1 LQFQGRF
8 GAPFIFQERVAL
20 RFLFRHLVSHFHDWT
35 PWRRGVRLHHSGQ
48 GVATAIPP
56 VAIEALLARGDA
68 ALYCAKSNGRNRV
81 EFDQAEASP
90 APAPAVIPTL
100 GQAVAAL
107 R

>member
-8 GAPFIFQERVAL
+8 GASFIFHERA
-20 RFLFRHLVSHFHDWT
+20 
-35 PWRRGVRLHHSGQ
+35 
-48 GVATAIPP
+48 
-56 VAIEALLARGDA
+56 AIEPLLARGDA
-68 ALYCAKSNGRNRV
+68 ALYCAENNGRNRI

-90 APAPAVIPTL
+90 APAAIPAL

>member
-8 GAPFIFQERVAL
+8 GAPFIFQERVA
-20 RFLFRHLVSHFHDWT
+20 
-35 PWRRGVRLHHSGQ
+35 
-48 GVATAIPP
+48 
-56 VAIEALLARGDA
+56 IEPLLARGDA

-90 APAPAVIPTL
+90 APAPALIPAF